1 MCVCGVVENKP
12 CSDCTTPISIRCV
25 LISFQSNTMIV
36 KISLI
41 NFHFRDISLWSSF
54 CFSSWFLL
62 MLACVVW
69 SVCVRVFGKKE
80 KKIFF
85 FINLPKHTRYLFTPK
100 TKHTY
105 DKMKNCILL
114 ISFSSSVHTFWFSI
128 YIFFIFFAYSQKIN
142 WWHQSETLAHTC
154 RRVDAWKNKS
164 F

>member
-1 MCVCGVVENKP
+1 MYVFSFVVENQP

-69 SVCVRVFGKKE
+69 SVCVWVFGKE
-80 KKIFF
+80 ENYFF
-85 FINLPKHTRYLFTPK
+85 FLKFAKTDALPLYPK
-100 TKHTY
+100 NETY
-105 DKMKNCILL
+105 MWQNEKLHSFDL
-114 ISFSSSVHTFWFSI
+114 IFIVFSYVLIFHLYFLYFLRIFS
-128 YIFFIFFAYSQKIN
+128 KKN